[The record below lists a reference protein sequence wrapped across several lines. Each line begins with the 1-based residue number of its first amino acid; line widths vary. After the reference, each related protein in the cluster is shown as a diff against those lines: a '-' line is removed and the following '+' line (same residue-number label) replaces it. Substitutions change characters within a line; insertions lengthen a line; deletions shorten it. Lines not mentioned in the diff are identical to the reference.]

1 MYRRPRHWPL
11 FLALAMWLLAMLACG
26 GFQVRVTPT
35 PKPSATAT
43 ESKPAA
49 TVPPAKTAASASKAE
64 ATATPTVTTA
74 PSPTAAPAGLAP
86 GAKVR
91 VAAGGGV
98 NIRDKASAKGKL
110 VGRLNANAVVT
121 LLEGPTQ
128 ADKYAW
134 WKVDNGAGLV
144 GWAALGPANDPWL
157 VPVEPQQPPP
167 EPPTHRSSW
176 IVPSS
181 WAIGCRLPPARVNGS
196 QCADRGKDSDRE
208 SQSETGHAF
217 HGHAGPI
224 KHGWADLV
232 GAGGR
237 EGQRLGGGRERQGS
251 LADAGGITDDE
262 RQTIRRM
269 DERAKDK
276 VFRPWSFVLRL
287 HASELETLLA
297 LWHHDVLHA
306 GAAQLFSKG
315 KG

>member
-1 MYRRPRHWPL
+1 MNRRPRHWPL

-64 ATATPTVTTA
+64 ATATPTATTA

-91 VAAGGGV
+91 VAASGGI
-98 NIRDKASAKGKL
+98 NIRDKASAKGKQ

-157 VPVEPQQPPP
+157 VPV
-167 EPPTHRSSW
+167 
-176 IVPSS
+176 
-181 WAIGCRLPPARVNGS
+181 APAAAATAAPNAPKLVDRPIKLGDRVQVTTSPG
-196 QCADRGKDSDRE
+196 QWLTVRETAGKDSDRE
-208 SQSETGHAF
+208 SQGETGHAF
-217 HGHAGPI
+217 HGTRGPDQA
-224 KHGWADLV
+224 GWADLV

-237 EGQRLGGGRERQGS
+237 ESQRLGGGREWPGS

-262 RQTIRRM
+262 RRRTNDQRQGVSSLVIRPSSSCFRTRNSA
-269 DERAKDK
+269 RAPAP
-276 VFRPWSFVLRL
+276 RRSSCRCC
-287 HASELETLLA
+287 
-297 LWHHDVLHA
+297 
-306 GAAQLFSKG
+306 AAFQQR
-315 KG
+315 